1 MGRQVEVVEVLFVLA
16 VPVFQVVM
24 GLSDEVGE
32 GTGALCL
39 VSHLTNI
46 ILF

>member
-1 MGRQVEVVEVLFVLA
+1 MVGVLFVRPG
-16 VPVFQVVM
+16 PVFQVVL